1 KMFIYH
7 GINCEAVFAGWQSQT
22 DILKTI
28 YKQVIRM
35 DFDKYDYL
43 DALIVDEAHYV
54 KNPEAK
60 RSQSVYKLAGIAEY
74 VLFMSGT
81 PLENRLEEIKQ
92 LISILQPEVVEQ
104 LTQELHLLQP
114 EEFKQL
120 VAPVY
125 LRRNRKDVLGEL
137 PELEI
142 VPQWLRFGVE
152 EEKQYHQA
160 VKAERLMLM
169 RRAAWLGGSPE
180 KSPKLDR
187 LLEICMEASENG
199 QKVLVFSFFRDVIET
214 IHKHLKERTFE

>member
-1 KMFIYH
+1 
-7 GINCEAVFAGWQSQT
+7 
-22 DILKTI
+22 
-28 YKQVIRM
+28 
-35 DFDKYDYL
+35 
-43 DALIVDEAHYV
+43 
-54 KNPEAK
+54 
-60 RSQSVYKLAGIAEY
+60 
-74 VLFMSGT
+74 
-81 PLENRLEEIKQ
+81 
-92 LISILQPEVVEQ
+92 LISVLQPEIVEQ

-199 QKVLVFSFFRDVIET
+199 QKVLVFSFFRDVIKT
-214 IHKHLKERTFE
+214 IHKHLRSEEHTSELQSRFEIVCRLLLEKKNNIPYPEKRMNIPNL